1 MKVLVLGG
9 NGFVGRNIV
18 ARLQNKNIAVLVGGR
33 KPVTT
38 GDVLIRMENAN
49 NGGLVAHAARR

>member
-38 GDVLIRMENAN
+38 GDVLIRMQKM
-49 NGGLVAHAARR
+49 